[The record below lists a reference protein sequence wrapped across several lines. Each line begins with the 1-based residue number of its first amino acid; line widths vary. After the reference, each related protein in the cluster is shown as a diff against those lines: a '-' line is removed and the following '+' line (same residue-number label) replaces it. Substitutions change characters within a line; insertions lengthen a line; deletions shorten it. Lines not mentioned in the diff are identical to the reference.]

1 MKTLGHGGVS
11 VELPRGWDGAI
22 QDRPLAARDLGA
34 NAGPSTDDSHT
45 VLHLANFP
53 LPAER
58 GDFGSAAVEIMRSEH
73 LLIVVFD
80 YGPEAAGTVLFQH
93 DGIPLPLDPE
103 SFNPNMMQRPLKGQS
118 GLQRFFTAAGRGYC
132 VYVALGSHRN
142 RQELVGLANQ
152 VLATLQ
158 LDSFGAGP

>member
-1 MKTLGHGGVS
+1 M
-11 VELPRGWDGAI
+11 
-22 QDRPLAARDLGA
+22 RDLGA
-34 NAGPSTDDSHT
+34 SSGPSTDGSHII
-45 VLHLANFP
+45 LHLANFA

-80 YGPEAAGTVLFQH
+80 YGSEAAGTVLFGH

-118 GLQRFFTAAGRGYC
+118 GLQRFFTAGGRGYC

-142 RQELVGLANQ
+142 RYELVELANQ

-158 LDSFGAGP
+158 LEPLAAGPSRPV